1 MVAPAAFATPISAS
15 AVEISPGPQVTRNRS
30 PWPTGGVVMSPSTA
44 TARPMWYSRMAKPM
58 ICSFSR
64 PPPNTTIRR
73 ASAIIAT
80 ARSTAASSSRSK
92 TCPSSARAVP

>member
-1 MVAPAAFATPISAS
+1 
-15 AVEISPGPQVTRNRS
+15 
-30 PWPTGGVVMSPSTA
+30 
-44 TARPMWYSRMAKPM
+44 MAKPM

-80 ARSTAASSSRSK
+80 APVDRRIVQ
-92 TCPSSARAVP
+92 PLEDLPELGQGRAVERAHASPPGS